1 MPGPRSASCCPAP
14 RGCAALVTSRER
26 LGIAGEQEYPVSPLS
41 LDSAVKLFTARA
53 QQVKPGFE
61 PGEEVD
67 EICERL
73 DRLPLALELA
83 ATRVKLLSER
93 QLLSRLEQRLP
104 LLAGGRR
111 DLPARQSTMRAAIAW
126 SHDLLDASEQ
136 HLFTRLGVFI
146 GSFELEAAEQICGAD
161 LDTLQSLLDKSL
173 LRRDEDGR
181 FFLLA
186 TTREYALEQFDAS
199 DDQDEIRS
207 RHAHW
212 YFALGVAAGRQDAE
226 RATALTRLRRDPGN
240 VSLALAWALEHDIAA
255 GLPLADSLFY
265 PWSGAGRVAE
275 LRRWYERALA
285 DPGALSSSERAEALA
300 GLGITL
306 AYTDTHDPA
315 REALTEALTLFREA
329 GDERDEARVL
339 MRLGGV
345 EVFLRLARQDAQ
357 MVRAGAP
364 DLRTS

>member
-1 MPGPRSASCCPAP
+1 MRPSSTCSPDSACLLGASNSRQQSRSAAPTSTPFSRCSIRASCAGTRTGGSSCWP
-14 RGCAALVTSRER
+14 R
-26 LGIAGEQEYPVSPLS
+26 
-41 LDSAVKLFTARA
+41 RA
-53 QQVKPGFE
+53 S
-61 PGEEVD
+61 
-67 EICERL
+67 
-73 DRLPLALELA
+73 
-83 ATRVKLLSER
+83 TRS
-93 QLLSRLEQRLP
+93 SN
-104 LLAGGRR
+104 
-111 DLPARQSTMRAAIAW
+111 
-126 SHDLLDASEQ
+126 
-136 HLFTRLGVFI
+136 
-146 GSFELEAAEQICGAD
+146 
-161 LDTLQSLLDKSL
+161 
-173 LRRDEDGR
+173 
-181 FFLLA
+181 
-186 TTREYALEQFDAS
+186 FDAG

-212 YFALGVAAGRQDAE
+212 YFALGAAAGRQDAE
-226 RATALTRLRRDPGN
+226 QATTLTRFRRDPGN
-240 VSLALAWALEHDIAA
+240 VSLALAWARDHDIAA

-265 PWSGAGRVAE
+265 PWLGAGRVAE